1 MRSRL
6 ILFDLV
12 KLILA
17 FLVVNLHVES
27 FVTGEHFSYLYYL
40 GWYAVPLFVAITFYF
55 NAKHY
60 YVGLSSSR
68 LTSKLKRL
76 LVPFVFWSVL
86 GFIFHPELVTLKYI
100 LRQITMGTA
109 VNAPLYYLL
118 VVFWLTLLYYLVFK
132 LNKNTNKLLIAV
144 VGLSLLWEA
153 LGIKSSFAASLP
165 IQIEFFVSRL
175 VELVKYGAL
184 GLLVYQIDLT
194 QLPKYSGLLLLL
206 ASSISQ
212 SHVYEQWAVG
222 QTGLTYSG
230 QVQFFDVM
238 LIMLTIIYYAPRLRS
253 QLLDQISLLGKY
265 ALGIYC
271 LHSFFIDYII
281 KIGFT
286 YNHFALSALIIISC
300 ILISLGIKSLSSSKL
315 SLVVE

>member
-184 GLLVYQIDLT
+184 
-194 QLPKYSGLLLLL
+194 
-206 ASSISQ
+206 
-212 SHVYEQWAVG
+212 
-222 QTGLTYSG
+222 
-230 QVQFFDVM
+230 
-238 LIMLTIIYYAPRLRS
+238 
-253 QLLDQISLLGKY
+253 
-265 ALGIYC
+265 
-271 LHSFFIDYII
+271 
-281 KIGFT
+281 
-286 YNHFALSALIIISC
+286 
-300 ILISLGIKSLSSSKL
+300 
-315 SLVVE
+315 